1 MSVSAVVMAIKL
13 GTENGQ
19 RVCYEHY
26 LPVYLQIILIG
37 GVVYGCISC
46 SNCPLLLFWTTG
58 MCTEGS
64 LCTST
69 SPPPSLIFM
78 RGEGRCAQATL
89 KVELDCSGDDKPTY
103 SSTATDPVNN
113 SGVALANHCQ
123 SVIFYC
129 FCPVHISKE

>member
-37 GVVYGCISC
+37 GVVYGCMSC
-46 SNCPLLLFWTTG
+46 SNCPLLLFGTTG

-64 LCTST
+64 LCTPASR
-69 SPPPSLIFM
+69 PLP
-78 RGEGRCAQATL
+78 
-89 KVELDCSGDDKPTY
+89 
-103 SSTATDPVNN
+103 
-113 SGVALANHCQ
+113 
-123 SVIFYC
+123 
-129 FCPVHISKE
+129 

>member
-37 GVVYGCISC
+37 GVVYGCMSC

-58 MCTEGS
+58 MFTEGS
-64 LCTST
+64 LFTPT
-69 SPPPSLIFM
+69 SPPP
-78 RGEGRCAQATL
+78 
-89 KVELDCSGDDKPTY
+89 P
-103 SSTATDPVNN
+103 
-113 SGVALANHCQ
+113 
-123 SVIFYC
+123 
-129 FCPVHISKE
+129 

>member
-1 MSVSAVVMAIKL
+1 MY
-13 GTENGQ
+13 T
-19 RVCYEHY
+19 HF
-26 LPVYLQIILIG
+26 P
-37 GVVYGCISC
+37 
-46 SNCPLLLFWTTG
+46 T
-58 MCTEGS
+58 
-64 LCTST
+64 
-69 SPPPSLIFM
+69 PSLIFM

-103 SSTATDPVNN
+103 SSTATDPVND